1 MTETQRV
8 KKVINWLVFME
19 YAENERELAEK
30 LGYTK
35 SSFSQIVNGKVPLSE
50 RFVQKLASVDRNIN
64 EVWIMTGEGN
74 MLNSVEAGNKCRN
87 YSGKCLGGDTNAGRK
102 PEKQGQA
109 DRRVGCLVETANCGR
124 QKNACPAGRQCHL
137 CRCRIIE
144 FGQIRYKVP
153 LY

>member
-74 MLNSVEAGNKCRN
+74 MLNSVEAGTSVVTIPANVWELIQTQAESLK
-87 YSGKCLGGDTNAGRK
+87 SKDKQIDELVALLKQQIAEGKKMPAQQGGNATS
-102 PEKQGQA
+102 A
-109 DRRVGCLVETANCGR
+109 V
-124 QKNACPAGRQCHL
+124 AG
-137 CRCRIIE
+137 
-144 FGQIRYKVP
+144 
-153 LY
+153 

>member
-8 KKVINWLVFME
+8 KKVINWLFFME

-64 EVWIMTGEGN
+64 EVWIMTAEGN
-74 MLNSVEAGNKCRN
+74 MLNSVEAGTSVVTIPANVWEVIQTQAESLK
-87 YSGKCLGGDTNAGRK
+87 SKDKQIDELVALLKQQIAEGKKMPAQQGGNATS
-102 PEKQGQA
+102 A
-109 DRRVGCLVETANCGR
+109 V
-124 QKNACPAGRQCHL
+124 AG
-137 CRCRIIE
+137 
-144 FGQIRYKVP
+144 
-153 LY
+153 

>member
-74 MLNSVEAGNKCRN
+74 MLNSVEAGTSVVTIPANVWEVIQTQAESLK
-87 YSGKCLGGDTNAGRK
+87 SKDKQIDELVALLKQQIAEGKKMPAQQGGNATS
-102 PEKQGQA
+102 A
-109 DRRVGCLVETANCGR
+109 VES
-124 QKNACPAGRQCHL
+124 
-137 CRCRIIE
+137 
-144 FGQIRYKVP
+144 F
-153 LY
+153 

>member
-1 MTETQRV
+1 MTETQMV

-74 MLNSVEAGNKCRN
+74 MLNSVEAGTSVVTIPANVWEVIQTQAESLK
-87 YSGKCLGGDTNAGRK
+87 SKDKQIDELVALLKQQIAEGKKMPAQQGGNATS
-102 PEKQGQA
+102 A
-109 DRRVGCLVETANCGR
+109 V
-124 QKNACPAGRQCHL
+124 AG
-137 CRCRIIE
+137 
-144 FGQIRYKVP
+144 
-153 LY
+153 

>member
-74 MLNSVEAGNKCRN
+74 MLNSVEAGTSVVTIPANVWEVIQTQAESPKSKDKQIDELVALLKQRIAE
-87 YSGKCLGGDTNAGRK
+87 GKKMPAQQGGNATS
-102 PEKQGQA
+102 A
-109 DRRVGCLVETANCGR
+109 V
-124 QKNACPAGRQCHL
+124 AG
-137 CRCRIIE
+137 
-144 FGQIRYKVP
+144 
-153 LY
+153 

>member
-1 MTETQRV
+1 
-8 KKVINWLVFME
+8 ME

-74 MLNSVEAGNKCRN
+74 MLNSVEAGTSVVTIPANVWEVIQTQAESLK
-87 YSGKCLGGDTNAGRK
+87 SKDKQIDELVALLKQQIAEGKKMPAQQGGNATS
-102 PEKQGQA
+102 A
-109 DRRVGCLVETANCGR
+109 V
-124 QKNACPAGRQCHL
+124 AG
-137 CRCRIIE
+137 
-144 FGQIRYKVP
+144 
-153 LY
+153 

>member
-74 MLNSVEAGNKCRN
+74 MLNSVEAGTSVVTIPANVWEVIQTQAESLKSKDKQIDELVALLKRQIAE
-87 YSGKCLGGDTNAGRK
+87 GKKMPAQQGGNATS
-102 PEKQGQA
+102 A
-109 DRRVGCLVETANCGR
+109 V
-124 QKNACPAGRQCHL
+124 AG
-137 CRCRIIE
+137 
-144 FGQIRYKVP
+144 
-153 LY
+153 

>member
-74 MLNSVEAGNKCRN
+74 MLNSVEAGTSVVTIPANVWEVIQTQAESLK
-87 YSGKCLGGDTNAGRK
+87 SKDKQIDELVALLKQQIAEGKKMPAQQGGNAPLPLQDNRVRTN
-102 PEKQGQA
+102 P
-109 DRRVGCLVETANCGR
+109 
-124 QKNACPAGRQCHL
+124 
-137 CRCRIIE
+137 I
-144 FGQIRYKVP
+144 
-153 LY
+153 

>member
-74 MLNSVEAGNKCRN
+74 ECRN

-109 DRRVGCLVETANCGR
+109 DR
-124 QKNACPAGRQCHL
+124 
-137 CRCRIIE
+137 
-144 FGQIRYKVP
+144 
-153 LY
+153 

>member
-1 MTETQRV
+1 MTGIQRI

-74 MLNSVEAGNKCRN
+74 MLNSVETGTSVVTIPANVWEVIQTQAESLKSKDKQIDELVALLKQQIAEGKKMPAQQGGNATSAVAG
-87 YSGKCLGGDTNAGRK
+87 
-102 PEKQGQA
+102 
-109 DRRVGCLVETANCGR
+109 
-124 QKNACPAGRQCHL
+124 
-137 CRCRIIE
+137 
-144 FGQIRYKVP
+144 
-153 LY
+153 

>member
-74 MLNSVEAGNKCRN
+74 MLNSVEAGTSVVTIPANVWEVIQTQAESLK
-87 YSGKCLGGDTNAGRK
+87 SKDKQIDELVALLKQQIAEGKKMPAQQGGNVTSAVAG
-102 PEKQGQA
+102 
-109 DRRVGCLVETANCGR
+109 
-124 QKNACPAGRQCHL
+124 
-137 CRCRIIE
+137 
-144 FGQIRYKVP
+144 
-153 LY
+153 

>member
-74 MLNSVEAGNKCRN
+74 MLNSVEAGTSVVTSPANVWEVIQTQAESLK
-87 YSGKCLGGDTNAGRK
+87 SKDKQIDELVALLKQQIAEGKKMPAQQGGNATS
-102 PEKQGQA
+102 A
-109 DRRVGCLVETANCGR
+109 V
-124 QKNACPAGRQCHL
+124 AG
-137 CRCRIIE
+137 
-144 FGQIRYKVP
+144 
-153 LY
+153 

>member
-74 MLNSVEAGNKCRN
+74 MLNSVEAGTSVVTIPANVWEVIQTQAESLK
-87 YSGKCLGGDTNAGRK
+87 SKQIDELVALLKQQIAEGKKMPAQQGGNATS
-102 PEKQGQA
+102 A
-109 DRRVGCLVETANCGR
+109 V
-124 QKNACPAGRQCHL
+124 AG
-137 CRCRIIE
+137 
-144 FGQIRYKVP
+144 
-153 LY
+153 

>member
-50 RFVQKLASVDRNIN
+50 RFVQKLASVDKNIN

-74 MLNSVEAGNKCRN
+74 MLNSVEAGTSVVTIPANVWEVIQTQAESLK
-87 YSGKCLGGDTNAGRK
+87 SKDKQIDELVALLKQQIAEGKKMPAQQGGNATS
-102 PEKQGQA
+102 A
-109 DRRVGCLVETANCGR
+109 V
-124 QKNACPAGRQCHL
+124 AG
-137 CRCRIIE
+137 
-144 FGQIRYKVP
+144 
-153 LY
+153 

>member
-64 EVWIMTGEGN
+64 EVFDMDRGSGLEYCLLFNQINRRTTAKIFFRYTTTIIASTIQKPLICVCCHHVNSRSTG
-74 MLNSVEAGNKCRN
+74 
-87 YSGKCLGGDTNAGRK
+87 
-102 PEKQGQA
+102 
-109 DRRVGCLVETANCGR
+109 TAFSTI
-124 QKNACPAGRQCHL
+124 L
-137 CRCRIIE
+137 S
-144 FGQIRYKVP
+144 
-153 LY
+153 LYTRLSR

>member
-64 EVWIMTGEGN
+64 EVCIMTGEGN
-74 MLNSVEAGNKCRN
+74 MLNSVEAGTSVVTIPANVWEVIQTQAESLK
-87 YSGKCLGGDTNAGRK
+87 SKDKQIDELVALLKQQIAEGKKMPAQQGGNATS
-102 PEKQGQA
+102 A
-109 DRRVGCLVETANCGR
+109 V
-124 QKNACPAGRQCHL
+124 AG
-137 CRCRIIE
+137 
-144 FGQIRYKVP
+144 
-153 LY
+153 

>member
-74 MLNSVEAGNKCRN
+74 MLNSVEAGTSVVTIPANVWVVIQTQAESLK
-87 YSGKCLGGDTNAGRK
+87 SKDKQIDELVALLKQQIAEGKKMPAQQGGNATS
-102 PEKQGQA
+102 A
-109 DRRVGCLVETANCGR
+109 V
-124 QKNACPAGRQCHL
+124 AG
-137 CRCRIIE
+137 
-144 FGQIRYKVP
+144 
-153 LY
+153 

>member
-74 MLNSVEAGNKCRN
+74 MLNSVEAGTSVVTIPANVWEVIQTQAESLK
-87 YSGKCLGGDTNAGRK
+87 SKDKQIDELVALLKQQIAEGKKMPAQQEGNVTSAVAG
-102 PEKQGQA
+102 
-109 DRRVGCLVETANCGR
+109 
-124 QKNACPAGRQCHL
+124 
-137 CRCRIIE
+137 
-144 FGQIRYKVP
+144 
-153 LY
+153 

>member
-1 MTETQRV
+1 
-8 KKVINWLVFME
+8 ME

-74 MLNSVEAGNKCRN
+74 MLNSVEAGTSVVTIPANVWEVIQTQAESLK
-87 YSGKCLGGDTNAGRK
+87 SKDKQIDELVALLKQQIAEGKKMPAQQGGNVTSAVAG
-102 PEKQGQA
+102 
-109 DRRVGCLVETANCGR
+109 
-124 QKNACPAGRQCHL
+124 
-137 CRCRIIE
+137 
-144 FGQIRYKVP
+144 
-153 LY
+153 

>member
-1 MTETQRV
+1 MTEKQRV

-74 MLNSVEAGNKCRN
+74 MLNSVEAGTSVVTIPANVWEVIQTQAESLK
-87 YSGKCLGGDTNAGRK
+87 SKDKQIDELVALLKQQIAEGKKMPAQQGGNATS
-102 PEKQGQA
+102 A
-109 DRRVGCLVETANCGR
+109 V
-124 QKNACPAGRQCHL
+124 AG
-137 CRCRIIE
+137 
-144 FGQIRYKVP
+144 
-153 LY
+153 

>member
-64 EVWIMTGEGN
+64 EVWIMTGEGY
-74 MLNSVEAGNKCRN
+74 MLNSVEAGTSVVTIPANVWEVIQTQAESLK
-87 YSGKCLGGDTNAGRK
+87 SKDKQIDELVALLKQQIAEGKKMPAQQGGNATS
-102 PEKQGQA
+102 A
-109 DRRVGCLVETANCGR
+109 V
-124 QKNACPAGRQCHL
+124 AG
-137 CRCRIIE
+137 
-144 FGQIRYKVP
+144 
-153 LY
+153 

>member
-74 MLNSVEAGNKCRN
+74 MLNSVEAGTSVVTIPANVWEVIQTQAESLK
-87 YSGKCLGGDTNAGRK
+87 SKDKQIDEVVALLKQQIAEGKKMPAQQGGNATS
-102 PEKQGQA
+102 A
-109 DRRVGCLVETANCGR
+109 V
-124 QKNACPAGRQCHL
+124 AG
-137 CRCRIIE
+137 
-144 FGQIRYKVP
+144 
-153 LY
+153 

>member
-50 RFVQKLASVDRNIN
+50 RFVQKLASVDKNIN
-64 EVWIMTGEGN
+64 EVWIMTGKGN
-74 MLNSVEAGNKCRN
+74 MLNSVEAGTSVVTIPANVWDVIQTQAESLK
-87 YSGKCLGGDTNAGRK
+87 SKDKQIDELVALLKQQIVEGKKMPAQQGDNATS
-102 PEKQGQA
+102 A
-109 DRRVGCLVETANCGR
+109 V
-124 QKNACPAGRQCHL
+124 AG
-137 CRCRIIE
+137 
-144 FGQIRYKVP
+144 
-153 LY
+153 

>member
-74 MLNSVEAGNKCRN
+74 MLNSVEAGTSVVTIPANVWEVIQTKAE
-87 YSGKCLGGDTNAGRK
+87 SLKSKDKQIDELVALLKQQIAEGKKMPAQQGGNATS
-102 PEKQGQA
+102 A
-109 DRRVGCLVETANCGR
+109 V
-124 QKNACPAGRQCHL
+124 AG
-137 CRCRIIE
+137 
-144 FGQIRYKVP
+144 
-153 LY
+153 

>member
-74 MLNSVEAGNKCRN
+74 MLNSVEAGTSVVTIPANVWEVIQTQAESLK
-87 YSGKCLGGDTNAGRK
+87 SKDKQIDELVALLKQQIAEGKKMPAQQGGNA
-102 PEKQGQA
+102 A
-109 DRRVGCLVETANCGR
+109 SAV
-124 QKNACPAGRQCHL
+124 AG
-137 CRCRIIE
+137 
-144 FGQIRYKVP
+144 
-153 LY
+153 

>member
-35 SSFSQIVNGKVPLSE
+35 SSFSQIVNGKVTLSE

-74 MLNSVEAGNKCRN
+74 MLNSVEAGTSVVTIPANVWEVIQTQAESLK
-87 YSGKCLGGDTNAGRK
+87 SKDKQIDELVALLKQQIAEGKKMPAQQGGNATS
-102 PEKQGQA
+102 A
-109 DRRVGCLVETANCGR
+109 V
-124 QKNACPAGRQCHL
+124 AG
-137 CRCRIIE
+137 
-144 FGQIRYKVP
+144 
-153 LY
+153 

>member
-64 EVWIMTGEGN
+64 DVWIMTGEGN
-74 MLNSVEAGNKCRN
+74 MLNSVEAGTSVVTIPSNVWEVIQTQAESLK
-87 YSGKCLGGDTNAGRK
+87 SKDKQIDELVALLKQQIAEGKKMPAQQGGNATS
-102 PEKQGQA
+102 A
-109 DRRVGCLVETANCGR
+109 V
-124 QKNACPAGRQCHL
+124 AG
-137 CRCRIIE
+137 
-144 FGQIRYKVP
+144 
-153 LY
+153 

>member
-74 MLNSVEAGNKCRN
+74 MLNSVEAGTSVVTIPANVWEVIQTQAESLKSKDKQIDELVALLKQQIAEGKKMPAQQGRN
-87 YSGKCLGGDTNAGRK
+87 ATSAVAG
-102 PEKQGQA
+102 
-109 DRRVGCLVETANCGR
+109 
-124 QKNACPAGRQCHL
+124 
-137 CRCRIIE
+137 
-144 FGQIRYKVP
+144 
-153 LY
+153 

>member
-74 MLNSVEAGNKCRN
+74 MLNSVEAGTSVVTIPANVWEVIQTQAESLK
-87 YSGKCLGGDTNAGRK
+87 SKDKQIDELGALLKQQIAEGKKMPAQQGGNATS
-102 PEKQGQA
+102 A
-109 DRRVGCLVETANCGR
+109 V
-124 QKNACPAGRQCHL
+124 AG
-137 CRCRIIE
+137 
-144 FGQIRYKVP
+144 
-153 LY
+153 

>member
-1 MTETQRV
+1 
-8 KKVINWLVFME
+8 ME

-74 MLNSVEAGNKCRN
+74 MLNSVEAGTSVVTIPANVWEVIQTQAESLK
-87 YSGKCLGGDTNAGRK
+87 SKDKQIDELVVLLKQQIAEGKKMPAQQGGNATS
-102 PEKQGQA
+102 A
-109 DRRVGCLVETANCGR
+109 V
-124 QKNACPAGRQCHL
+124 AG
-137 CRCRIIE
+137 
-144 FGQIRYKVP
+144 
-153 LY
+153 

>member
-1 MTETQRV
+1 M
-8 KKVINWLVFME
+8 INWLVFME

-74 MLNSVEAGNKCRN
+74 MLNSVEAGTSVVTIPANVWEVIQTQAESLK
-87 YSGKCLGGDTNAGRK
+87 SKDKQIDELVALLKQQIAEGKKMPAQQGGNVTSAVAG
-102 PEKQGQA
+102 
-109 DRRVGCLVETANCGR
+109 
-124 QKNACPAGRQCHL
+124 
-137 CRCRIIE
+137 
-144 FGQIRYKVP
+144 
-153 LY
+153 